1 LRFESLFGWIYLT
14 LVIPRCAIAHRGC
27 AFGRQLPT

>member
-1 LRFESLFGWIYLT
+1 VRMAARRVIVSLTIT
-14 LVIPRCAIAHRGC
+14 SVIPGC

>member
-1 LRFESLFGWIYLT
+1 MVVPPLVFRSFHF
-14 LVIPRCAIAHRGC
+14 VIPRCAIAHRGC

>member
-1 LRFESLFGWIYLT
+1 MVKRALRKISVGRPN
-14 LVIPRCAIAHRGC
+14 LVIPGC